1 LKLHLDNKDVL
12 HQFKDFLCTTK
23 KDNLSITEYV
33 SKMRS
38 LGDELASASKPIN
51 DNEWISYILTSL
63 GYEYNSIAST
73 LVTKD
78 VLIIGKVCLQ
88 LLNFE

>member
-1 LKLHLDNKDVL
+1 MKLHLDNKDVL

-51 DNEWISYILTSL
+51 DNILTSL

>member
-51 DNEWISYILTSL
+51 DNILTSL